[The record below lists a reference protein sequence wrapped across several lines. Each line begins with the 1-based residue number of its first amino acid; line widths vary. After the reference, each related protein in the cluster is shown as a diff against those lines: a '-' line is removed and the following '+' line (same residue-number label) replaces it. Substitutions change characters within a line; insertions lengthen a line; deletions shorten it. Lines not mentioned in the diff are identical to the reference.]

1 MNFSDHDLER
11 WLRAACPPVEPAPP
25 LRRRVLAAAPKPKK
39 AGRVLRLLVP
49 FAAGA
54 LSVFGADRL
63 SATPASDTNVSD
75 TIVSEG
81 ARGTG
86 APLPAGVFERIA
98 DRAPPPA
105 PAREES
111 VPAPQRPVELA
122 SAPVPRIS

>member
-25 LRRRVLAAAPKPKK
+25 LRRLVLAAAPKPRR
-39 AGRVLRLLVP
+39 AGRVLRLLLP

-54 LSVFGADRL
+54 LSVFAADRL
-63 SATPASDTNVSD
+63 TAAHPASRESSTNVPGTFVENS
-75 TIVSEG
+75 TLPEG
-81 ARGTG
+81 A
-86 APLPAGVFERIA
+86 FEGIA
-98 DRAPPPA
+98 DRAPAPA

-111 VPAPQRPVELA
+111 VPAPQRSVELA